1 VVTRAAHQAGEL
13 ADPLRALGADVL
25 LVPMI
30 GIAPP
35 ADPAP
40 LREAASRHE
49 TYDWII
55 FGSVNAVT
63 AFANHLPSPR
73 VCRANIAAVGPAT
86 REAAEGLGFRVRVV
100 PAKYVSESLIDALS
114 SEDLKGKR
122 ILIPAAAVT
131 RDVIPAALK
140 KLGAQV
146 EVVEAYRN
154 VIPPEA
160 TQQAA
165 KVFRKPLPDWITFAS
180 SSAVENAISLV
191 GVARIAQMRVATI
204 GPVTSAS
211 ARKHGLG
218 EIVEA
223 EPHTVE
229 GLVGSIARHAY

>member
-1 VVTRAAHQAGEL
+1 M
-13 ADPLRALGADVL
+13 GADVL

-35 ADPAP
+35 ADSAP
-40 LREAASRHE
+40 LREAAGRHE
-49 TYDWII
+49 DYDWII

-63 AFANHLPSPR
+63 AFADHLPSPR
-73 VCRANIAAVGPAT
+73 VCCAKVAAIGPVT
-86 REAAEGLGFRVRVV
+86 REAAERLGFHVRVV
-100 PAKYVSESLIDALS
+100 PEKYVAETLIDALG

-131 RDVIPAALK
+131 RDVIPPALR

-146 EVVEAYRN
+146 TVAEAYRN

-160 TQQAA
+160 PQQAA
-165 KVFRKPLPDWITFAS
+165 EVFRTHLPDWVTFAS

-191 GVARIAQMRVATI
+191 GVATIAQMRVATI

-211 ARKHGLG
+211 ARKHGLC

-229 GLVGSIARHAY
+229 GLIGSIVRHAY